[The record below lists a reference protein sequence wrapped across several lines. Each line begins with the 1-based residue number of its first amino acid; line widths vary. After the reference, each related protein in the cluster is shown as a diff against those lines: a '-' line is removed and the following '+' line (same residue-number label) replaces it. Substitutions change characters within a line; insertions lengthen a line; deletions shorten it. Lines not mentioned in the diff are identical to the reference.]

1 MSVPVRDRGESV
13 VQYLAN
19 AEEIKEEVLS
29 FCMKLPKRLGG
40 YMGHGTLDEALRLAN
55 CVRAANG
62 RYPVNRPEAQKRRE
76 LLNEANDAIQAL
88 IGNITTIRNHL
99 MKNPEIFA
107 EGMKEETEDQRR
119 AKDKKVSKGKRRVWN
134 ATERLASLLNE
145 EAKLISGVKDADR
158 KRYKNLPDF

>member
-1 MSVPVRDRGESV
+1 MSVPVRNRGESV

-76 LLNEANDAIQAL
+76 LLNEANDAIQ
-88 IGNITTIRNHL
+88 
-99 MKNPEIFA
+99 
-107 EGMKEETEDQRR
+107 D
-119 AKDKKVSKGKRRVWN
+119 
-134 ATERLASLLNE
+134 
-145 EAKLISGVKDADR
+145 
-158 KRYKNLPDF
+158 